1 MKSKQEQLISR
12 GYLTER
18 VKSEYL
24 DKSFDEKVELL
35 QSKIPT
41 DRTLGARLLA
51 NSKNDK
57 TIDYLI
63 NALTVEKK
71 LYSKIEISNSL
82 VSCGQPSIKPLIE
95 ILGKVGTNQHARVPE
110 KEFKKDSYP
119 LPRDIASRTLV
130 RFGQA
135 ALNELE
141 KVLNSR
147 DKKQLS
153 ETIDAIGFICF
164 YDCKHEIYTK
174 LGDCYSKNSQNNLIR
189 WKIIRA
195 MSGFSESEPFLQ
207 EQKQIIHNERLQKE
221 IRRSLRLIKKKIDN
235 YIEIDKTHNE

>member
-12 GYLTER
+12 GYLAKGM
-18 VKSEYL
+18 KSEYP
-24 DKSFDEKVELL
+24 DKSFDEKIDLL
-35 QSKIPT
+35 QSKAPT

-57 TIDYLI
+57 AIDYLI
-63 NALTVEKK
+63 DALRVEKK
-71 LYSKIEISNSL
+71 LYPKIEICDSL
-82 VSCGQPSIKPLIE
+82 VSCGQHSIKPLIK
-95 ILGKVGTNQHARVPE
+95 ILGKVGTNQHKRVTV

-119 LPRDIASRTLV
+119 LPRDIAGRTLV

-141 KVLNSR
+141 KMLNSR

-153 ETIDAIGFICF
+153 EAIDAVGFICF
-164 YDCKHEIYTK
+164 YDCKPEIYAK
-174 LGDCYSKNSQNNLIR
+174 LRDCYSKNSQNDLIQ

-195 MSGFSESEPFLQ
+195 MSGFTESEPFLQ

-221 IRRSLRLIKKKIDN
+221 IGRSLLLIKKHC
-235 YIEIDKTHNE
+235 TSTAP

>member
-1 MKSKQEQLISR
+1 MKNKQKQLISR
-12 GYLTER
+12 GYLTEG
-18 VKSEYL
+18 VEYEYL
-24 DKSFDEKVELL
+24 NKSFDKKIELL
-35 QSKIPT
+35 QSKTPT

-51 NSKNDK
+51 NLKNGK
-57 TIDYLI
+57 AIVFLI
-63 NALTVEKK
+63 NALIVEKK
-71 LYSKIEISNSL
+71 LYPKIEICNSL
-82 VSCGQPSIKPLIE
+82 VSCGQHSIKPLIK
-95 ILGKVGTNQHARVPE
+95 ILGKVGTNQHKRVPE

-153 ETIDAIGFICF
+153 EAIDAVGFICF
-164 YDCKHEIYTK
+164 YDCRPGIYSK
-174 LGDCYSKNSQNNLIR
+174 LKNCYSKNSQNDLIR

-195 MSGFSESEPFLQ
+195 MSGFPESQPFLQ
-207 EQKQIIHNERLQKE
+207 EQKQIIHHDRLQKE
-221 IRRSLRLIKKKIDN
+221 IERSLFLIKKR
-235 YIEIDKTHNE
+235 T